1 VNLGLIEKAEQV
13 LKIRKVSDIYKEVLP
28 LTEAFKP
35 EAEPMD
41 KVYLIKEILFHL
53 GEGAEIETRRKA
65 YNDVVYKKWPK
76 PYTQEEAEIFLESLH
91 SDTEVILLDTL
102 ELALRL
108 HSKGRL
114 KITWPEGL
122 EPEAFINDLIAVGNS
137 PVHYGFR
144 HALARGQ
151 FDEIEQGWPAA
162 DISGKTFKGKAYFKE
177 QVSITTSE
185 EYLSALQ
192 ETMKEKVLGLGKHGD
207 LCADI
212 FDIITAK
219 WLKTAQHEQDTVKIS
234 ADEFLLAR
242 GLKARLQVGKRGGF
256 EEEQRRAIQE
266 QIEYLD
272 QAWVTVREMD
282 VIRLTDKGKRKK
294 EKWRE
299 DKKALIIEGV
309 TGQERL
315 DGRLNIYQWEV
326 KPGAVFAPFLF
337 GPGRQTA
344 LLSCKALQYDFY
356 RQKWEKRI
364 ARYLAWI
371 WRINRSNRR
380 ETLRVEKLLEAAA
393 VEIDKNRPGRTRD
406 RLHKALNQLKEDGII
421 TAWKEDTDEG
431 LTARRGWW
439 REWLES
445 KVIITAPKEILQ
457 HYEQIECNRQ
467 KQLKGKR

>member
-1 VNLGLIEKAEQV
+1 
-13 LKIRKVSDIYKEVLP
+13 
-28 LTEAFKP
+28 
-35 EAEPMD
+35 
-41 KVYLIKEILFHL
+41 
-53 GEGAEIETRRKA
+53 
-65 YNDVVYKKWPK
+65 
-76 PYTQEEAEIFLESLH
+76 
-91 SDTEVILLDTL
+91 
-102 ELALRL
+102 
-108 HSKGRL
+108 
-114 KITWPEGL
+114 
-122 EPEAFINDLIAVGNS
+122 
-137 PVHYGFR
+137 VHYGFR

-315 DGRLNIYQWEV
+315 AGRLNIYQWEV